1 MTAKV
6 GSTVHPK
13 YKGIAEWQIK
23 QIAELSEPIV
33 WDDPTE
39 SADGKIRYDPK
50 ILQLSCP
57 KYRKV
62 LWFTYW
68 IATPNTKG
76 KLAWGERPP
85 MLEEDTFL
93 KLLKSAIKQDF
104 FNKGFL
110 KMLKSEIESA
120 LSK

>member
-1 MTAKV
+1 MTAEV

-23 QIAELSEPIV
+23 QVAELPHPIEWNDPSEG
-33 WDDPTE
+33 
-39 SADGKIRYDPK
+39 ANGKISYDPK
-50 ILQLSCP
+50 ILWLSCP

-62 LWFTYW
+62 LWFAYW

-76 KLAWGERPP
+76 QLAWGGGPP
-85 MLEEDTFL
+85 VLEEDTFL

-110 KMLKSEIESA
+110 KTLKREIESA